1 MRLPPC
7 LVAVIYVTDPPSC
20 VYLCVLLPLHTS
32 ETYLAVSTSVSC
44 CRYILYRP
52 TSMCLLPYL
61 VAVTYFADLLGWTYV
76 PVLLQLQL
84 RTLQIFLAMSTCFVA
99 VAYFT
104 DHPSGLFGGWA
115 AKKMLDGQRQRMDI
129 PAYART
135 ARNGLL
141 PKRLEEDLCW
151 IVPHVLWRPRRSRE
165 WTELVVC
172 NFFFW
177 P

>member
-7 LVAVIYVTDPPSC
+7 LVAVTYVTDFPSC
-20 VYLCVLLPLHTS
+20 VYLCVFLPLHTL
-32 ETYLAVSTSVSC
+32 ETYLAVSISASC
-44 CRYILYRP
+44 CRYILYRLP
-52 TSMCLLPYL
+52 PPKLYLLPYL
-61 VAVTYFADLLGWTYV
+61 VAVTYFADLLGCTYV

-141 PKRLEEDLCW
+141 PKRLEEDLC
-151 IVPHVLWRPRRSRE
+151 
-165 WTELVVC
+165 
-172 NFFFW
+172 
-177 P
+177 